1 MATDQLPDTMEASVG
16 RAVERV
22 AEDAAVDTEPLA
34 TALVTLHCELL
45 GHHGRFERLGDY
57 VTVDGTRAYRVP
69 IEEWEL
75 LTDHLEP
82 ALAAAVRRAHTEQ
95 ARLLFA
101 SAVGASDRFGPDEAG
116 VVVSIDTA
124 EQF

>member
-1 MATDQLPDTMEASVG
+1 MATDQPPDTMEASVG
-16 RAVERV
+16 RAAVERV
-22 AEDAAVDTEPLA
+22 AEDTAVDAEPLA

-75 LTDHLEP
+75 LTTTSNRP
-82 ALAAAVRRAHTEQ
+82 SRR
-95 ARLLFA
+95 
-101 SAVGASDRFGPDEAG
+101 RFGAPTPSRPGCCLPAPSG
-116 VVVSIDTA
+116 PATGSGRTRPA
-124 EQF
+124 SS